1 MSTARKTPEVMIDN
15 EVHRAAAA
23 RAESQDMALAAV
35 IRQIL
40 QQAAAGL
47 PPVKNKTVVTAGSA
61 SWYEHSAECRE
72 MRAQARLTT
81 RGRKLYSLCQCR
93 TRVRYTM
100 SAEKY
105 EAVTALIKAHGKTL
119 TEVIERGLLV
129 YANTGEIDGTIMEVS
144 T

>member
-1 MSTARKTPEVMIDN
+1 MTSTRKTPEVMIDN

-47 PPVKNKTVVTAGSA
+47 PPVKNKTVVTAGNA
-61 SWYEHSAECRE
+61 SWYEHSPECRE
-72 MRAQARLTT
+72 MRQQARATT
-81 RGRKLYSLCQCR
+81 KGRRLYALCQCR

-105 EAVTALIKAHGKTL
+105 DAVTALIKAHGKTL
-119 TEVIERGLLV
+119 TEVIEHGLLV